1 MGHAEMILLDTH
13 VLVWSQTD
21 ERRLSRVAAS
31 AIRRSRTSGSLA
43 ISAISMVEIASL
55 MQRGRLRIHG
65 SIESV
70 IDQFT
75 DDVTVLPITC
85 EIAVLT
91 AYFPPD
97 FSRDPSD
104 RIIAATA
111 RAEGIPLVTADERIK
126 NYPLVKTVW

>member
-1 MGHAEMILLDTH
+1 MILLDTH
-13 VLVWSQTD
+13 VLVWSQT
-21 ERRLSRVAAS
+21 EQRRLSRASAS

-55 MQRGRLRIHG
+55 MERGRLRIHG

-70 IDQFT
+70 IAQFT
-75 DDVTVLPITC
+75 DDVTVLPITR
-85 EIAVLT
+85 EIAVFT

-111 RAEGIPLVTADERIK
+111 RAEGIPLVTADQRIQAC
-126 NYPLVKTVW
+126 PLVKTIW